1 LRNHPEYADKI
12 YVLKSMNR
20 EENLIDP
27 SIADPIGMSEGFY
40 EQIYVEI
47 ETELKRILPYL
58 VEKIENFLK

>member
-27 SIADPIGMSEGFY
+27 SIADPIGMNEGFY

-58 VEKIENFLK
+58 AEKIENFLK